1 MKKSIRNSAI
11 VLARFFLSAIFL
23 TAAVNKI
30 LNWQE
35 TERMLMNVFSDWQSY
50 AWFSES
56 TQEFFGFITP
66 WTALILIVAIL
77 LELVGGFLVL
87 LGIKEELGAG
97 LLILFLIPV
106 TIVMHPFWFFD
117 TAARELQTIMFLK
130 NLAILGGLILVCLN
144 GAKAKSSSDPFASM
158 RIS

>member
-11 VLARFFLSAIFL
+11 VLARFFLSALFL

-35 TERMLMNVFSDWQSY
+35 TERMLMNVFSYWQSY

-66 WTALILIVAIL
+66 WTALI
-77 LELVGGFLVL
+77 
-87 LGIKEELGAG
+87 
-97 LLILFLIPV
+97 LIPV